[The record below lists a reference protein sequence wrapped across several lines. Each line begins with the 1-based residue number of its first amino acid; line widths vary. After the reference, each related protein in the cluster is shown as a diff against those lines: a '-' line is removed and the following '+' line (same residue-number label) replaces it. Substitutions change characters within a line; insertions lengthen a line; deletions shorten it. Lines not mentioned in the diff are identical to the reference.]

1 MTRHK
6 GSRGRP
12 SSFVV
17 CLRGRAA
24 LGFLFLAL
32 CAGAR
37 AANPD
42 PLNRDTPQ
50 SSVTAFLAACQAHD
64 YERAWRYID
73 LRSVPKEK
81 RLKNGAQLAQ
91 QLQQIL
97 NRDAQFDLAAL
108 STNPDGDPPGS
119 NRERV
124 DSFTV
129 GGKPVVLELERV
141 TVRSGVKL
149 WVFSSASIDLI
160 PKIVRLTSDSPIEKY
175 LPEPLVNWKFVD
187 TALWRWIAL
196 LLLAAVLLAL
206 SRLVSRLALF
216 ATKPALKRIAPR
228 MSTDVLDILVGPVA
242 LLLAVLG
249 FRTGMAWI
257 DPSSELRLYLERGAG
272 FLFFWATAWLTMRV
286 MDLVS
291 DRLRAI
297 LGGKQQ
303 SFAYSV
309 LPMAS
314 RVVKIVIAAV
324 AAAAI
329 LSSWGYNTGAILTG
343 LGVGGVALA
352 LAAQKTIENLFGGVA
367 VITDRPVAI
376 GDFCKFGN
384 QVGTVEDIGLRSTRI
399 RTLDRTLLTVPNGQF
414 STMTLENYSK
424 RDKMWFHL
432 TLNLRRDTT
441 SSQMRTLLD
450 SITKALKQNPK
461 VETGPLPVRFVGVGT
476 YSLDVEVFA
485 YILTLDGD
493 EFNRIQQELFLRILD
508 EVEAA
513 GTGLAVPT
521 QAYYSIGKTL
531 PQDGAPVPHEAHP

>member
-1 MTRHK
+1 
-6 GSRGRP
+6 
-12 SSFVV
+12 
-17 CLRGRAA
+17 
-24 LGFLFLAL
+24 
-32 CAGAR
+32 
-37 AANPD
+37 
-42 PLNRDTPQ
+42 
-50 SSVTAFLAACQAHD
+50 
-64 YERAWRYID
+64 
-73 LRSVPKEK
+73 
-81 RLKNGAQLAQ
+81 
-91 QLQQIL
+91 
-97 NRDAQFDLAAL
+97 
-108 STNPDGDPPGS
+108 
-119 NRERV
+119 
-124 DSFTV
+124 
-129 GGKPVVLELERV
+129 
-141 TVRSGVKL
+141 
-149 WVFSSASIDLI
+149 
-160 PKIVRLTSDSPIEKY
+160 
-175 LPEPLVNWKFVD
+175 
-187 TALWRWIAL
+187 
-196 LLLAAVLLAL
+196 
-206 SRLVSRLALF
+206 
-216 ATKPALKRIAPR
+216 
-228 MSTDVLDILVGPVA
+228 
-242 LLLAVLG
+242 
-249 FRTGMAWI
+249 
-257 DPSSELRLYLERGAG
+257 
-272 FLFFWATAWLTMRV
+272 
-286 MDLVS
+286 
-291 DRLRAI
+291 
-297 LGGKQQ
+297 
-303 SFAYSV
+303 
-309 LPMAS
+309 
-314 RVVKIVIAAV
+314 VKIVIASV

-521 QAYYSIGKTL
+521 QAYYSIAKTL